1 MQPETRFECPVCQS
15 TQRYERTSELL
26 RPSECPWEF
35 PVYRCTGCDFE
46 FLDATVYGVAESG
59 ERRRKAR
66 A

>member
-1 MQPETRFECPVCQS
+1 VCQS